1 MKKIKVENVDIVI
14 ETCSDGEFAVK
25 KFKEINKIFSLFNI
39 HLMIMDFNM
48 LVMNGDEAFIKVIFI
63 YIDYWNDKIRL
74 SKNCLNRS

>member
-1 MKKIKVENVDIVI
+1 MALQNNLKKIKVENVDIVI

-63 YIDYWNDKIRL
+63 YIDY
-74 SKNCLNRS
+74 